1 MRLLRVL
8 GLNGVLCLLRQ
19 ERLLARSARVR
30 VGQLLG
36 HVEGLSLLPAEGL
49 LGLLRLR
56 RREDRLRRVRLL
68 ELLRILRLLGSWV
81 GLVCVP
87 GLVSLPGAPGRLLLR
102 QRELRLRRVRLL
114 EAVRPLR
121 LPGLVDPLDLRGMV
135 KLAYGLRVLV
145 LVGEV
150 GQVVLLGLLAPRVT
164 LLPVLLPLR
173 PVPTLLPLRPVHRPL
188 LPVRPVHRPPPGRRR
203 RRDTVARGGTG
214 AGVSVG
220 HGAPRGRSAGSG
232 PHSAL
237 SIRIIR

>member
-8 GLNGVLCLLRQ
+8 GLNGVLCLRGQ

-36 HVEGLSLLPAEGL
+36 HVEGLSLLPQEGL

-56 RREDRLRRVRLL
+56 RRDDRLRRVRLL
-68 ELLRILRLLGSWV
+68 ELLRMLRLLGRWV
-81 GLVCVP
+81 GLVRVP
-87 GLVSLPGAPGRLLLR
+87 GLVGLPGAPGRLRLR

-121 LPGLVDPLDLRGMV
+121 LPGLVDPLDLRAMV
-135 KLAYGLRVLV
+135 KLTYGLRVLV

-164 LLPVLLPLR
+164 LLPVLLP
-173 PVPTLLPLRPVHRPL
+173 VPL
-188 LPVRPVHRPPPGRRR
+188 LRPVHRPPPGRRR

>member
-8 GLNGVLCLLRQ
+8 GLNGVLCLRRQ

-36 HVEGLSLLPAEGL
+36 HVWGLSLLPQEGL

-56 RREDRLRRVRLL
+56 RRDDRLRRVRLL
-68 ELLRILRLLGSWV
+68 ELLRMLRLLERWV
-81 GLVCVP
+81 GLVRVP
-87 GLVSLPGAPGRLLLR
+87 GLVGLPGAPGRLRLR

-135 KLAYGLRVLV
+135 KLTYGLRVLV

-164 LLPVLLPLR
+164 LLPVLLP
-173 PVPTLLPLRPVHRPL
+173 VPLLRPVHRPL